1 MRRAAKGLVFLALLA
16 LPALALA
23 CPSCK
28 DAFGDTPE
36 SKGFANGIYYTVIL
50 MLGMVFSIVGIIIY
64 KIVQE
69 ARSGP
74 AERPAGASGQA
85 PVASEPGQA
94 STPLA

>member
-1 MRRAAKGLVFLALLA
+1 MGRAARALGVLALLA

-28 DAFGDTPE
+28 DAFGDNPE

-50 MLGMVFSIVGIIIY
+50 MLGMIFSIVGIIIY

-69 ARSGP
+69 ARKPLAPPESP
-74 AERPAGASGQA
+74 AAGSAQA
-85 PVASEPGQA
+85 PSA
-94 STPLA
+94 